1 MPTALPLTDKTD
13 RKMKKAIL
21 LIVAYLLV
29 QLLCGVL
36 IGAGVNLYAKLFAP
50 TGAAPLG
57 MASVPIMLC
66 SLAAML
72 LVLWKL
78 GYLKNDGR
86 AYDTGSPG
94 QLAWGIMGGMGAIV
108 VSTYIVE
115 LLPPLP
121 DLMESSFDELQ
132 GSWVGIG
139 CICLLGPFL
148 EEVLFRRAVTGELLR
163 HYRPWV
169 AIGLSGVLFGLFH
182 INPAQ
187 ITGAVLMGVFLAWLY
202 YRTDSLV
209 ACTATHIV
217 NNSLSVWLSTA
228 HPEVETMRDL
238 IGNPA
243 LYWALPVAGLAVMGG
258 AVWQLGR
265 KGAAPLEVKTNN

>member
-86 AYDTGSPG
+86 AYATGSPG

-121 DLMESSFDELQ
+121 DLMVIF
-132 GSWVGIG
+132 
-139 CICLLGPFL
+139 
-148 EEVLFRRAVTGELLR
+148 A
-163 HYRPWV
+163 
-169 AIGLSGVLFGLFH
+169 
-182 INPAQ
+182 
-187 ITGAVLMGVFLAWLY
+187 
-202 YRTDSLV
+202 
-209 ACTATHIV
+209 
-217 NNSLSVWLSTA
+217 LSTNISSSPPSLRENQRLSCA
-228 HPEVETMRDL
+228 YKKTLQRDCL
-238 IGNPA
+238 TGSSSSD
-243 LYWALPVAGLAVMGG
+243 
-258 AVWQLGR
+258 
-265 KGAAPLEVKTNN
+265 